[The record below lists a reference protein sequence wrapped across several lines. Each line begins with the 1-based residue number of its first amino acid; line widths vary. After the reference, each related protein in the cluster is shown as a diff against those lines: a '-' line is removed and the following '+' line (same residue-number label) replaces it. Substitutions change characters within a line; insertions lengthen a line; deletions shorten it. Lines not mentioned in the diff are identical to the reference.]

1 MLFKIGD
8 FGSSKILQSNAR
20 THSITGTIEYM
31 PHEGFVYIYI
41 ERERVHVIT
50 KLKCFMMKR

>member
-31 PHEGFVYIYI
+31 PHEGFVYINI
-41 ERERVHVIT
+41 EREREFT
-50 KLKCFMMKR
+50 